1 MDNQTI
7 VDMELESPCSE
18 GLGDRDERF
27 RIPTPPIIESTIPA
41 NDDLT
46 TSASKEINDDQAK
59 QIIVPDLSMEIGDQ
73 SNRSGDEFVKLLNK
87 EVSISKS
94 PSPTQIVNSIQ
105 QSHDEN
111 NESNL
116 DTTVSPTSTV
126 TLIPNDHQDIL
137 VVKTTN
143 IDQPEAQKE
152 EEPTAKRIKV
162 DLLAPPPPN
171 PGLSS
176 FILSTVLHFIKN
188 FRNKIS
194 CYTNR

>member
-27 RIPTPPIIESTIPA
+27 RIPTPPIIESITEIPLVEPNITV

-46 TSASKEINDDQAK
+46 TSVLKEINDDQAK
-59 QIIVPDLSMEIGDQ
+59 QIIVPDLSMEIEDH
-73 SNRSGDEFVKLLNK
+73 SNRSGDEFVKVLNK
-87 EVSISKS
+87 EVSIPKS

-116 DTTVSPTSTV
+116 DATVSPTSTV
-126 TLIPNDHQDIL
+126 TLIPNDHQDNL

-162 DLLAPPPPN
+162 DLLAPPPPPN
-171 PGLSS
+171 PGFGLLSIYQLFS
-176 FILSTVLHFIKN
+176 
-188 FRNKIS
+188 IS
-194 CYTNR
+194 L